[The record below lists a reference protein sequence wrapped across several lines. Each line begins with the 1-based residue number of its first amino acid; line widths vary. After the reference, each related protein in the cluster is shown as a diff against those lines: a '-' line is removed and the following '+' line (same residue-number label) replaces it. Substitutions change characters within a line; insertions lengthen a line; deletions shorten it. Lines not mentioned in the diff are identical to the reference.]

1 MRSYRKRRRTLFRR
15 TSPRPFRTATATWK
29 AVTAALIQN
38 DEAWTAAPVKLR
50 SPIEF
55 LAATGRLL
63 GQAPVRPSP
72 KASLLAMG
80 QPFLARPVTQGMGRG
95 RRCLGDLGWHQEPDR
110 LGAAMRDVQREPC
123 RYPQTRGRPD
133 RRLFLGRD
141 PARDQAGRK
150 PRTGIGPAD
159 AQSGIPAALAGREAM
174 TP

>member
-1 MRSYRKRRRTLFRR
+1 M
-15 TSPRPFRTATATWK
+15 
-29 AVTAALIQN
+29 
-38 DEAWTAAPVKLR
+38 KLR

-80 QPFLARPVTQGMGRG
+80 QPFLAAPSPKGWAEEDDAWATSDGIKSRIDWAQQCATFNANHVDIRKLVDDRIGGYFSDETRRVIRQG
-95 RRCLGDLGWHQEPDR
+95 ESP
-110 LGAAMRDVQREPC
+110 
-123 RYPQTRGRPD
+123 
-133 RRLFLGRD
+133 
-141 PARDQAGRK
+141 
-150 PRTGIGPAD
+150 TGIGPAD